1 MKKHVDLI
9 MYELRQ
15 DAKAF
20 GIMAAAAI
28 VATAV
33 IIVVM

>member
-1 MKKHVDLI
+1 MKKRVDHI

-15 DAKAF
+15 DAHAF

-28 VATAV
+28 VAAAV
-33 IIVVM
+33 IIGVM

>member
-1 MKKHVDLI
+1 MKKLINHI

-15 DAKAF
+15 DAKSF
-20 GIMAAAAI
+20 GIMATAAI

-33 IIVVM
+33 IMWVE

>member
-1 MKKHVDLI
+1 MKKSIDHI

-28 VATAV
+28 VAAAT